1 MHQTDSPDDGDRE
14 IVEAIVPLEA
24 AGKRFDAALAE
35 MFPEFSRSR
44 LTEWIKA
51 GDALLEG
58 EIVKPKVSVRGGEAV
73 SLDRDI
79 ERLLRAGEGALAS
92 VGAMLRP

>member
-1 MHQTDSPDDGDRE
+1 MHQTDSPDDSDRE
-14 IVEAIVPLEA
+14 IVEATVPLEA

-51 GDALLEG
+51 GDALLAG
-58 EIVKPKVSVRGGEAV
+58 EIVKIKGG
-73 SLDRDI
+73 
-79 ERLLRAGEGALAS
+79 
-92 VGAMLRP
+92 